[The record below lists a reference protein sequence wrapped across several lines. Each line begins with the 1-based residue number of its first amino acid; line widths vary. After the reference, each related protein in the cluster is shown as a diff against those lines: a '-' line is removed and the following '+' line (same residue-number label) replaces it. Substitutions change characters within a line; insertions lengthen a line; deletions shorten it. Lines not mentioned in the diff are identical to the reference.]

1 MKVAKLRVAQLR
13 FLACGY
19 ASENA
24 TRNPQLFL
32 IFLLR
37 ARVYI
42 HTLYI
47 KIKIKKNNNYIGLQL
62 QREENTD

>member
-1 MKVAKLRVAQLR
+1 MKVAKLRVARLR
-13 FLACGY
+13 FLAYGY

-37 ARVYI
+37 ARVYMR
-42 HTLYI
+42 TLYI
-47 KIKIKKNNNYIGLQL
+47 K
-62 QREENTD
+62 

>member
-1 MKVAKLRVAQLR
+1 MKVAKLRVALLR

-24 TRNPQLFL
+24 TRNPQLLL

-37 ARVYI
+37 ARVYMR
-42 HTLYI
+42 TLYI
-47 KIKIKKNNNYIGLQL
+47 YKIKIKKII
-62 QREENTD
+62 TI